1 MAKDKHGI
9 EAGDNPEALIMPIRD
24 FDWQSPYKKLPPA
37 KKKDR
42 PPVEAGA
49 GDVTPPPG
57 ITKPFGCGGKVKMAK
72 GGSVCRGGGAA
83 TRGTKFSGV
92 K

>member
-1 MAKDKHGI
+1 MAKTKS
-9 EAGDNPEALIMPIRD
+9 PEADIMPIRD
-24 FDWQSPYKKLPPA
+24 FDYQSPYKKLPPVP
-37 KKKDR
+37 KKPKN
-42 PPVEAGA
+42 PPVEAGS

-57 ITKPFGCGGKVKMAK
+57 ITKPYGCGGKVKMAK

-83 TRGTKFSGV
+83 IKGTKFSGV